1 MAMVMV
7 LVGAL
12 IAAAVLSA
20 VMTGIVRQYALKKN
34 VMDVA
39 NERSMHKVPTPR
51 GGGLA
56 IAVIFLLGVLVQT
69 VAGWLPWNQGGAI
82 LFAGSIIAAIGWWD
96 DKVNLPS
103 KVRFLVQI
111 LTCAGALWILGGVPQ
126 IIVGSTRFELGIWG
140 SVIAVPCMVWM
151 INLYNFMDGI
161 DGFSASEAVLVGGF
175 VGFCLMLGGSPLA
188 GPAWFAAAASLGFLV
203 WNWPPAKIFMG
214 DVGSAFLGAVFAVLA
229 VASMNEGAAQPKL
242 TMPGLDVFFI
252 ALGYFFLDS
261 TLTLI
266 SRMINR
272 EKWTDPHRSHAF
284 QRQARLKGGH
294 LPVTLSVMFLN
305 LVFLFPLA
313 YVSYTNPD
321 LAWYMILAATI
332 PVSLLVMW
340 ARGGIKPPVED

>member
-1 MAMVMV
+1 MGTVMLMVGL
-7 LVGAL
+7 LV
-12 IAAAVLSA
+12 AAGVLSA
-20 VMTGIVRQYALKKN
+20 ILTGLVRQYALKKN

-56 IAVIFLLGVLVQT
+56 IAVVFLLGVLIQT
-69 VAGWLPWNQGGAI
+69 VTGWLPWNQGGAI

-111 LTCAGALWILGGVPQ
+111 ITCAGALWILGGVPQ
-126 IIVGSTRFELGIWG
+126 IIIGSTRFDLGIWG

-175 VGFCLMLGGSPLA
+175 IGGCLLWSGSMLA
-188 GPAWFAAAASLGFLV
+188 GPAFFAAAASLGFLV

-229 VASMNEGAAQPKL
+229 VASMNEAAAYPKI

-284 QRQARLKGGH
+284 QRQARLRGGH

-305 LVFLFPLA
+305 LAFLFPLA
-313 YVSYTNPD
+313 FVSYTNPD
-321 LAWYMILAATI
+321 LAWIMILIASV
-332 PVSLLVMW
+332 PVALLVMW